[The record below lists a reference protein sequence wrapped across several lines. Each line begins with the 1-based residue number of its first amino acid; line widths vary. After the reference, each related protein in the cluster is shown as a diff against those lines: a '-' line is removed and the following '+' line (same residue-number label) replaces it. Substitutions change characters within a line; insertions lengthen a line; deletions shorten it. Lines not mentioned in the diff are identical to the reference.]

1 MIKVMLSQL
10 FPQKKNRMNNIVS
23 NLWQKGWGILDIK
36 LDKYELLEIFE
47 SEPEDYYISGAGAY
61 RYSKIDKFGFEL
73 VMNMFYYDATVELI
87 MLYED
92 KRIIETKMESVKEI
106 YTRNDSL
113 YILGTEEKKKSK

>member
-1 MIKVMLSQL
+1 
-10 FPQKKNRMNNIVS
+10 
-23 NLWQKGWGILDIK
+23 
-36 LDKYELLEIFE
+36 
-47 SEPEDYYISGAGAY
+47 
-61 RYSKIDKFGFEL
+61 
-73 VMNMFYYDATVELI
+73 MNMFYYDATVELI